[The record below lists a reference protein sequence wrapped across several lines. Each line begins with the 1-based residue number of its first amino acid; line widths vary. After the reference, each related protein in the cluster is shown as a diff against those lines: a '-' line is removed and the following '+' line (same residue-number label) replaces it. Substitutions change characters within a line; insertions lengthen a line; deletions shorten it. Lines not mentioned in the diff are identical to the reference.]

1 MTYIGE
7 IAEQVVCVPVDET
20 CDKVDQIFQKNQSL
34 QGLVVIESG
43 VSASLITRT
52 SFYQKM
58 GTRYGYNLYL
68 KRPIDLLAN
77 NSPLIVDYFASVIE
91 VSKLA
96 MERSNEE
103 VYDDVI
109 IKKDNA
115 IHGVVSI
122 KALLLKVAD
131 IQAEI
136 ASYLNPLT
144 LLPGN
149 YTIDE
154 KLNNLFK
161 HQKEFTIM
169 YVDLDRFKPYNDH
182 YGFKKGDEF
191 LQSTAAVLKEC
202 LDPADSFIGHIGGDD
217 FIVTLDHYDFENPC
231 KAIIKKFD
239 EQIQYFYSK
248 EHLEQK
254 TIYSENRDGE
264 MEAIPLVTISIAV
277 VRNDSKPFSSVEEL
291 VMEATR
297 LEKVCKSQSG
307 SCYYAEPTTE
317 SMPVT

>member
-7 IAEQVVCVPVDET
+7 IAKKVVCVPFDAT
-20 CDKVDQIFQKNQSL
+20 CDKVDQIFQVNQSL
-34 QGLVVIESG
+34 QGLVVIDKEL
-43 VSASLITRT
+43 SAGLITRT

-68 KRPIDLLAN
+68 NRPIELLAN
-77 NSPLIVDYFASVIE
+77 HSPLIVDYFASVIE

-96 MERSNEE
+96 MERPNEE

-161 HQKEFTIM
+161 HQKEFTVM
-169 YVDLDRFKPYNDH
+169 YVDLDRFKPYNDY
-182 YGFKKGDEF
+182 YGFRKGDEF
-191 LQSTAAVLKEC
+191 LQSTAAILKEC
-202 LDPADSFIGHIGGDD
+202 LNPADSFIGHIGGDD
-217 FIVTLDHYDFENPC
+217 FIVTLNHYGFESLC
-231 KAIIKKFD
+231 QAIIRKFD
-239 EQIQYFYSK
+239 EQIHYFYSK

-254 TIYSENRDGE
+254 SIYSENRAGE

-277 VRNDSKPFSSVEEL
+277 VRNDSKPFASVEEL
-291 VMEATR
+291 VVEATR
-297 LEKVCKSQSG
+297 LKKFCKTKSG
-307 SCYYAEPTTE
+307 SCYYAEPSPGTV
-317 SMPVT
+317 PVI